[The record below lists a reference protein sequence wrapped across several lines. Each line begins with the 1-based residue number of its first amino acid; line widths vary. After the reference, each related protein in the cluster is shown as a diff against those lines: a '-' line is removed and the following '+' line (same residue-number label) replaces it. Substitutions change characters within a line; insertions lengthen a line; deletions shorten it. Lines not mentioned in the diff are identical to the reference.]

1 MTSQQHLRPKANM
14 AALPAYS
21 NATATVQ
28 SSEQPSTELQE
39 SQTARLETM
48 TIKQIL
54 AHLGGVFHMDEA
66 LVAGSLTRC
75 YTRSPQLIVVTALP
89 QGRNFVSVEHFRTS
103 AWTITGKVTAL
114 GPDKSEEYYFV
125 KIAYG
130 DTGRIMLGG
139 EYESSKIIHDTMP
152 DFIPQPIGFGR
163 YRAPGPKTYFYL
175 AEFVDMDVTTAP
187 DPAEFTSR
195 LAQLHKLSKSPTG
208 KFGFAVPTCDGDRA
222 HVVDWQESWAVFYR
236 NLFLGVCELD
246 LKRNGP
252 WPEYERA
259 IEQVASK
266 VIPRLLEPL
275 QANGR
280 ELKPCIIH
288 GDLWEGNM
296 GINMETGDSI
306 LFDAGSYFAHN
317 EMELGHW

>member
-1 MTSQQHLRPKANM
+1 
-14 AALPAYS
+14 
-21 NATATVQ
+21 
-28 SSEQPSTELQE
+28 
-39 SQTARLETM
+39 
-48 TIKQIL
+48 
-54 AHLGGVFHMDEA
+54 
-66 LVAGSLTRC
+66 
-75 YTRSPQLIVVTALP
+75 LIVATALP
-89 QGRNFVSVEHFRTS
+89 KGRTFVSVEHFGTS

-139 EYESSKIIHDTMP
+139 EYESSKIIYDTMP

-163 YRAPGPKTYFYL
+163 YRGPGPETYFYL
-175 AEFVDMDVTTAP
+175 SEFVDMDVTTPP

-208 KFGFAVPTCDGDRA
+208 KFGFAVQTCDGDRA

-280 ELKPCIIH
+280 KLKPCIIH

-296 GINMETGDSI
+296 GINMETGDSL